1 MRKIVLGLLG
11 LLPNG
16 VESRLRASVS
26 YYRSAR
32 RYPAHSVKPHG
43 LGKSLVVS
51 LTSYPP
57 RFGTL
62 DLTIKSLLR
71 QNTKSDEVV
80 LYVADADMAKLPAA
94 VMKLRSEGLD
104 IRSVPDVRSYKKLVF
119 ALTDF
124 PDSYIVTA
132 DDDVFYRPEWLGELA
147 QGQIETPGTI
157 ICHRVHRVSLNPDGS
172 IAPYS
177 NWEHDVQDNEAR
189 RPSADLMPTGL
200 GGILYP
206 PNSLHP
212 DVTNQELFQRFAPS
226 ADDLWF
232 YWCARRAGTLYSK
245 VGDKFPQLVWWS
257 TKKTQLYDQNVIE
270 NDRQVT
276 ALAARFGNP
285 LSPAYGR

>member
-1 MRKIVLGLLG
+1 MRNIVLRLLG
-11 LLPNG
+11 FLP
-16 VESRLRASVS
+16 ETAEARLRANAS
-26 YYRSAR
+26 YHMLVRRHPAR
-32 RYPAHSVKPHG
+32 TAKAHE
-43 LGKSLVVS
+43 LEKSLIVS

-71 QNTKSDEVV
+71 QNIRADEVV
-80 LYVADADMAKLPAA
+80 LWVADTDVAKLPTA
-94 VMKLRSEGLD
+94 VTKLQSAGLT

-124 PDSYIVTA
+124 PDSFIVTA
-132 DDDVFYRPEWLGELA
+132 DDDVFYRPDWLGQLVA
-147 QGQIETPGTI
+147 GQIETPGAI
-157 ICHRVHRVSLNPDGS
+157 ICHRAHRVTFVTEGQ

-177 NWEHDVQDNEAR
+177 KWNHDVQDNGAR

-206 PNSLHP
+206 PRSLHV
-212 DVTNQELFQRFAPS
+212 DVTNQRLFERFAPS

-232 YWCARRAGTLYSK
+232 YWSARRVGTLYRK
-245 VGDKFPQLVWWS
+245 VGDKFLQLVWWS

-276 ALAARFGNP
+276 ALAVEFGNP
-285 LSPAYGR
+285 I